1 MINPWLV
8 PHHGEVIDPH
18 FHFFDLSDCS
28 TSGQDPKV
36 IDFQVENK
44 GEFGEGKERAGKEC
58 GKVGVFFFFFVVQ
71 SLSMLLEKMHEGIFA
86 NIYCIYD
93 RYLYLFLLLLLL
105 LLLCFFPRTS
115 LSF

>member
-1 MINPWLV
+1 MVNPWLV

-36 IDFQVENK
+36 LSDFQVEKK

-58 GKVGVFFFFFVVQ
+58 GPAKWEFFFCGAKF
-71 SLSMLLEKMHEGIFA
+71 
-86 NIYCIYD
+86 IYAIIED
-93 RYLYLFLLLLLL
+93 A
-105 LLLCFFPRTS
+105 
-115 LSF
+115 

>member
-36 IDFQVENK
+36 LSDFQVEK
-44 GEFGEGKERAGKEC
+44 QGEFGEGKERAGKEC
-58 GKVGVFFFFFVVQ
+58 GKMGVFFFFLWCKV
-71 SLSMLLEKMHEGIFA
+71 
-86 NIYCIYD
+86 
-93 RYLYLFLLLLLL
+93 YL
-105 LLLCFFPRTS
+105 C
-115 LSF
+115 